1 MNEHSFFNK
10 RRGVHKVLITGGFGN
25 VGRSTV
31 EACLMAGDAITILEA
46 ESPANRHRGRSF
58 ERRWAGYGLPPSFV
72 FGDVRD
78 EKTARKA
85 VAGQDAVI
93 HLAALI
99 PPAADRRPELAW
111 SVNVGG
117 TANLLAACSELASPP
132 RFVFA
137 SSVAAYGDRLADYW
151 IKATDPLKPSPGD
164 EYGRTKV
171 EAEALVRSSGLP
183 FAILRLTAIMSR
195 KKLDPD
201 PLLFSMPLA
210 TKLEICHT
218 EDTGRAFARAARRD
232 EALGRVLD
240 IGGGEPCR
248 CEYRGFLDRMFRLLG
263 IGGIGG
269 RSGVPESAFAS
280 SGFHCGWY
288 ADSDEADAIL
298 GFRSKGLEDY
308 YAEVSHEARW
318 IRPLASL
325 VAPLVRSRL
334 VAASPYFPR

>member
-1 MNEHSFFNK
+1 MWK
-10 RRGVHKVLITGGFGN
+10 TMITGGFGN

-31 EACLMAGDAITILEA
+31 EACLAAGDAITIVEA
-46 ESPANRHRGRSF
+46 ESPKNRRVGRALA
-58 ERRWAGYGLPPSFV
+58 RRWKRSGIPPRIIYG
-72 FGDVRD
+72 DIRD
-78 EKTARKA
+78 PEAARLA
-85 VAGQDAVI
+85 VVGQDAVI

-99 PPAADRRPELAW
+99 PPGADRHPDLAR

-117 TANLLAACSELASPP
+117 TANLLAACAALPLPP

-137 SSVAAYGDRLADYW
+137 SSVAAYGDRLADFW
-151 IKATDPLKPSPGD
+151 IRASDPLRPSAGD

-171 EAEALVRSSGLP
+171 EAEALVRGSGLP
-183 FAILRLTAIMSR
+183 FVILRLSAIMSGR
-195 KKLDPD
+195 KLDPD

-218 EDTGRAFARAARRD
+218 EDTGRAFARAARKD
-232 EALGRVLD
+232 EALGRTLD
-240 IGGGEPCR
+240 IGGGEGCR

-269 RSGVPESAFAS
+269 RSGLPEAAFAS

-288 ADSDEADAIL
+288 ADSDEADALL
-298 GFRSKGLEDY
+298 GFRRKRLEDY
-308 YAEVSHEARW
+308 YAEVSRRTRW
-318 IRPLASL
+318 FRPLATL

-334 VAASPYFPR
+334 LAASPYFPR